1 MVSTLFRLSYP
12 IQQAGWNQLVGAIGL
27 ASLASLP
34 TLRELAGISGGC
46 QSVRLSR
53 RISPGQ
59 VQQFATDGQRADSR
73 SSIRSAVSMPASG
86 RREALRGAGI
96 TIAIQHVARRTS
108 ATSQSDA
115 TGSLSAPGRKS
126 APPGNPSVD
135 FHGEQRNNHTHAS
148 TTDPDRC
155 WRAKAWQ
162 RGQAQLQRQSVG
174 GESPIT

>member
-1 MVSTLFRLSYP
+1 M
-12 IQQAGWNQLVGAIGL
+12 GAIGL
-27 ASLASLP
+27 VSLASLP

-46 QSVRLSR
+46 QSVTLSR

-59 VQQFATDGQRADSR
+59 VRQFATDGQRADSR

-115 TGSLSAPGRKS
+115 TGSLSAPGRRARRQAIQVWISTGSSETTRPMHLLPIPTAVGVQRHGREAKLS
-126 APPGNPSVD
+126 YNGNLLAENRP
-135 FHGEQRNNHTHAS
+135 
-148 TTDPDRC
+148 
-155 WRAKAWQ
+155 
-162 RGQAQLQRQSVG
+162 
-174 GESPIT
+174 

>member
-1 MVSTLFRLSYP
+1 
-12 IQQAGWNQLVGAIGL
+12 VGAIGL
-27 ASLASLP
+27 VSLASLP

-46 QSVRLSR
+46 QSVTLSR

-135 FHGEQRNNHTHAS
+135 FHGEQRKNQTHAS